1 MIKLVAGNKVKS
13 LLDGRIYTVE
23 KADDLNKVFRIVEI
37 DGLWNYGDFE
47 KVE

>member
-1 MIKLVAGNKVKS
+1 MIKLVAGDKVRS

-23 KADDLNKVFRIVEI
+23 KADDLNNVFRIKEI

>member
-1 MIKLVAGNKVKS
+1 MTKLVAGDKVKS
-13 LLDGRIYTVE
+13 LLDGRIYTVD
-23 KADDLNKVFRIVEI
+23 KADDLNKVFRIEEI

>member
-23 KADDLNKVFRIVEI
+23 KADDLNKVFRIEEI
-37 DGLWNYGDFE
+37 DGLWNYKDFE
-47 KVE
+47 KV